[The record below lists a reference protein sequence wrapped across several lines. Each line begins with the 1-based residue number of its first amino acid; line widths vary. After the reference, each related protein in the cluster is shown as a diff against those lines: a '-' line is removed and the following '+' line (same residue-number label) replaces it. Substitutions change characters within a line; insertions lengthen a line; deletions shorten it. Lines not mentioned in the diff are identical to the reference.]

1 MRRLIVGS
9 LAAIGAL
16 VVLLVA
22 GAGIAVF
29 WLKPRAPSLP
39 QNIVLE
45 VDLTQ
50 GLADTPDDNP
60 LLQLLAGAKPT
71 MRDVLDALDLAAA
84 DRRVTGLFARL
95 GSDDI
100 GLALTQEV
108 RDAIAAFRAKG
119 KFAVAFADSFGEFS
133 PGNRAYYLA
142 TAFDQI
148 WLQPMGSVG
157 LTGLYADVAFFRG
170 ALDLLGIVPQF
181 DHREQFKT
189 AINSLT
195 ETGMTPAHREEVE
208 GLIASLGDQIVG
220 GIAKGRKLAPDRVR
234 AAIDRGPFLDSEAV
248 QARLVDRLGYRDAAA
263 AAARRRAGAG
273 AKMVRL
279 SSYLAAA
286 MPRPR
291 GPRIALIYGS
301 GLIVSGGGS
310 ANPLSGTAEMVADD
324 IARAFDDAVSDPQ
337 VRAIL
342 FRVDSPGGSVVA
354 SETIWHAVASA
365 QQHARP
371 VIVSMGDV
379 AGSGGYYVAAAA
391 DKIVAE
397 PATLTGS
404 IGVLAGKLV
413 VADLLKKL
421 RISIDSAQLGANAG
435 IFEATS
441 GYSAAGRARLEA
453 FLDADYQGFKSHVA
467 AGRHMAAAA
476 VEAIAQGRIWTGEQ
490 AKARGLVDALG
501 GYRTSLRLA
510 REAAKIPPAAS
521 VDVAVY
527 PQPRGPI
534 RFVFDRLTGRR
545 RESAGAPGALERA
558 IRAVG
563 PLVQRLDALLDGPVL
578 ALMPPLGPAR

>member
-170 ALDLLGIVPQF
+170 ALDVLGIVPQF
-181 DHREQFKT
+181 DHRERFKT

-195 ETGMTPAHREEVE
+195 ETGMTPAHREEIE
-208 GLIASLGDQIVG
+208 GLIGSLGDQIVG
-220 GIAKGRKLAPDRVR
+220 GIAKGRSLSPDRVR
-234 AAIDRGPFLDSEAV
+234 AAIDRGPFLDSEALA
-248 QARLVDRLGYRDAAA
+248 ARLVDRIGWRDAAA
-263 AAARRRAGAG
+263 AAAHQRAGAG
-273 AKMVRL
+273 ATMVRL
-279 SSYLAAA
+279 STYLDAAQ
-286 MPRPR
+286 PRPE
-291 GPRIALIYGS
+291 GARIALIYGT
-301 GLIVSGGGS
+301 GLIVRGGGS
-310 ANPLSGTAEMVADD
+310 ANPIAGAGEMAADD
-324 IARAFDDAVSDPQ
+324 IARAFRDAVRDPR
-337 VRAIL
+337 VRAIV
-342 FRVDSPGGSVVA
+342 FRIDSPGGSVVA
-354 SETIWHAVASA
+354 SETIWRAVAIA
-365 QQHARP
+365 RQRARP
-371 VIVSMGDV
+371 VIASMGDV
-379 AGSGGYYVAAAA
+379 AGSGGYYVAAGA

-413 VADLLKKL
+413 ITDLLKKL
-421 RISIDSAQLGANAG
+421 RISTDSAQLGANAG
-435 IFEATS
+435 IFEPTS
-441 GYSAAGRARLEA
+441 GFSAAGHARLEA
-453 FLDADYQGFKSHVA
+453 FLDADYQGFKNRVA
-467 AGRHMAAAA
+467 AGRHMTAAA
-476 VEAIAQGRIWTGEQ
+476 VEAVAQGRVWTGEQ

-501 GYRTSLRLA
+501 GYRTALSLA
-510 REAAKIPPAAS
+510 REAAKIPPAAP
-521 VDVAVY
+521 VNLAVY

-534 RFVFDRLTGRR
+534 AFVYDRLTGRR
-545 RESAGAPGALERA
+545 RDGAGGPGAIGRA
-558 IRAVG
+558 IAAIE
-563 PLVQRLDALLDGPVL
+563 PLVTGLDALIDRPVL
-578 ALMPPLGPAR
+578 ALMPSLGPAR